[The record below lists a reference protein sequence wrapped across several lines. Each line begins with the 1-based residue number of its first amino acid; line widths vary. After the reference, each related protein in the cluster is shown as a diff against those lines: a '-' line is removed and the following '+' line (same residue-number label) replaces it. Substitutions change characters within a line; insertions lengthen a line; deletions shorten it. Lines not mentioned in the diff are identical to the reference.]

1 MELEQIRKKIKII
14 FENERDEST
23 IGYTP
28 KKGVED
34 IIKFK
39 GKHLI
44 EDPERFKFKAPNV
57 DLLKSLVNRLN
68 TQKERKCFW
77 SELRHTFSPSS
88 HYRDLAP
95 LSFEV
100 MFRMNKIKEAIKLLK
115 KEFRVNRSHLNLLYR
130 LIEDFRFEYNVFDQ
144 GLLDA
149 IKTWAGTF
157 LQRTNMRVLRALV
170 LKISGYD
177 SFTEDQL
184 SKPCILEEYVSDIIR
199 LINEIEHSRLKG
211 ELLEDVNWE
220 INQDVNKV
228 EEKISLFGLSK
239 ELSDG
244 IREIE
249 KEYRQAGS
257 AFDFK
262 TCVDH
267 SRSFLEN
274 LNKEIVPK
282 IESKCGIKFSGNIT
296 KAKDVIDYFGKKDVD
311 FLMEKEQNLC
321 RDVYGLASDVGVHS
335 LVSKREYAR
344 ISKNI
349 IVELALLILDRLE
362 KYLSKSSN

>member
-1 MELEQIRKKIKII
+1 MFDERALDRIKNWAKKLT
-14 FENERDEST
+14 EGRA
-23 IGYTP
+23 
-28 KKGVED
+28 VED
-34 IIKFK
+34 IRTTVLRVE
-39 GKHLI
+39 GK
-44 EDPERFKFKAPNV
+44 K
-57 DLLKSLVNRLN
+57 
-68 TQKERKCFW
+68 W
-77 SELRHTFSPSS
+77 
-88 HYRDLAP
+88 
-95 LSFEV
+95 
-100 MFRMNKIKEAIKLLK
+100 IKEGELAKPCSLEKSI
-115 KEFRVNRSHLNLLYR
+115 
-130 LIEDFRFEYNVFDQ
+130 
-144 GLLDA
+144 DA
-149 IKTWAGTF
+149 I
-157 LQRTNMRVLRALV
+157 Q
-170 LKISGYD
+170 
-177 SFTEDQL
+177 
-184 SKPCILEEYVSDIIR
+184 R
-199 LINEIEHSRLKG
+199 LINEIQHFRLRG

-220 INQDVNKV
+220 INQDVNKI

-257 AFDFK
+257 AFNFK

-274 LNKEIVPK
+274 LDKEIVPK
-282 IESKCGIKFSGNIT
+282 IESKCRIKFSGNIT

-321 RDVYGLASDVGVHS
+321 RSVYDLASHLGVHS

-362 KYLSKSSN
+362 QYLSKSSN